1 MFTHAD
7 WALHRKPSRYARHLA
22 LIFASKIVR
31 ALIAPVLVVA
41 LISVL
46 VGLYET
52 LLGDERLPSHWPHV
66 TLELGQ
72 GFQFTAFALSL
83 LLVFRTN
90 SAYGRWWEVRAW
102 ERVWGGMGGGGW
114 GGEAEWSARP

>member
-7 WALHRKPSRYARHLA
+7 WALHRKPSRYVRHLA

-41 LISVL
+41 LVSAL

-90 SAYGRWWEVRAW
+90 SAYGRWWEVRVLGELA
-102 ERVWGGMGGGGW
+102 VGMGGVAGKAEGPRT
-114 GGEAEWSARP
+114 GEP